1 MEWMKGKRTYILGAI
16 MFVQALVSFL
26 VGEISMVEFFAE
38 VPELVGGLGLI
49 SLRAGISSS
58 SS

>member
-1 MEWMKGKRTYILGAI
+1 MEWMKGKKTYILGGI

-58 SS
+58 G

>member
-1 MEWMKGKRTYILGAI
+1 MEWMKGKKTYILGAI

-49 SLRAGISSS
+49 SLRAGNSSS
-58 SS
+58 S